1 MKVVKQSNQLLIL
14 KMGNEIFI
22 YYHNIRIIMI
32 EADYNKWLE
41 IKSKIENFDKISETN
56 KKEFIKQNKN

>member
-1 MKVVKQSNQLLIL
+1 
-14 KMGNEIFI
+14 MGNEIFI